1 MKTIVCTGDSHT
13 WGQGIAKLEESYDPP
28 VTAGDFRLVPFH
40 FGCYV
45 NLLRDMVNEK
55 TGSSAKELSAEVIR
69 CIYGKKQYFD
79 CAVIDNTPLDLPSNA
94 ELIRIQ
100 FHYLDTPSKAAVYI
114 NGVLQREINLQRSDI
129 TNGYKIESFFCE
141 SEGKHQLTITSQ
153 QGIVLVYR
161 IELYSGKV
169 AVINCGIGSCP
180 TFRYLT
186 EYWNDYVV
194 SLKPS
199 LVILEPHTI
208 NDWLAA
214 DPPSVYGQRLK
225 EMIDR
230 LRDMNCGVVMMTVSP
245 IAGPQDVPFN
255 KILYSDY
262 VEESRKVAKIC
273 NVPVCDANAVMN
285 SQIKG
290 LTEDEAFKLLFNDNW
305 HVNAYGHSIYA
316 REVFQTLV
324 EMKYI

>member
-13 WGQGIAKLEESYDPP
+13 WGQGIPKMEESFNPP
-28 VTAGDFRLVPFH
+28 VVAGEFRLVPFH

-45 NLLRDMVNEK
+45 NLLRNMINEK
-55 TGSSAKELSAEVIR
+55 TGSFAKEFSAEDIR
-69 CIYGKKQYFD
+69 RIYDKRQYLD
-79 CAVIDNTPLDLPSNA
+79 CAVVDDTPLELHSDA

-114 NGVLQREINLQRSDI
+114 DGVLQREIDLQRDDLR
-129 TNGYKIESFFCE
+129 NGYRTESFFCE
-141 SEGKHQLTITSQ
+141 SKGEHKLTITSQ
-153 QGIVLVYR
+153 QGIVMVYR
-161 IELYSGKV
+161 MELYFGEV

-199 LVILEPHTI
+199 LVIMEPHTI
-208 NDWLAA
+208 NDWLAG
-214 DPPSVYGQRLK
+214 DTPSVYGQRLK

-230 LRDMNCGVVMMTVSP
+230 LRDMNCGVVMMTVAP

-255 KILYSDY
+255 KTPYSEY
-262 VEESRKVAKIC
+262 VEESRKAAEIC
-273 NVPVCDANAVMN
+273 NVPLSDANAVMN
-285 SQIKG
+285 RQMEG

-316 REVFQTLV
+316 NEVYKTLID
-324 EMKYI
+324 MKYI